1 MVGWQLHN
9 AWWLWWHGIVGD
21 EGIGEANGDDGKVQP
36 ILVVV
41 ATTTRCG

>member
-1 MVGWQLHN
+1 MGGWQLHS
-9 AWWLWWHGIVGD
+9 AWWLWWRGTGD

-41 ATTTRCG
+41 TTMTSCG